1 MNINQTAL
9 KLYLDG
15 TLPQEL
21 IKYFTRD
28 YAQVVSK
35 IEQFKKKNSK
45 TPSLDFLIQ
54 YSSKLGEDKEQSERI
69 EDLLY
74 VVSKIKDIEMSIEEV
89 GELFLD
95 GYKSNMLLELI
106 KRSATAIV
114 EDNMVLVEKLSKE
127 ISAISSLSLNNKNY
141 LENDI
146 KKDFNLISKKLEYV
160 PTGIFSDMDYNFSK
174 LPVGSLITTLAKS
187 GYGKSSLLIQGM
199 LNNYLAGRNVINF
212 NFELQRGVI
221 YSRLTACLT
230 GVTMNEI
237 TTHNF
242 LTQEASDLVFLSS
255 FVFIYNITLAEATK
269 ELSKHKDRDSFEDYL
284 KSKYEIR
291 KNKLKVVAAEDAAAL
306 ELARTK
312 NMKLDE
318 LPNDEELLEL
328 LEEYGLEMDDV
339 YIDLISEIS
348 YVDNYLGREL
358 CLTTFSKK
366 IKAMAMKHSFNVY
379 LASQVENTKTFD
391 GICTPKYS
399 RAILQTS
406 DVVLVLISTSELDK
420 EGMVAL
426 LSAKNRHNRHDSAL
440 ILNKN
445 FECMQFINTYQ
456 EVSVYEV
463 EDEFNKENRKKEK

>member
-9 KLYLDG
+9 KLYLEG
-15 TLPQEL
+15 KLPQEL
-21 IKYFTRD
+21 TKYFSKD
-28 YAQVVSK
+28 YAQIFSK
-35 IEQFKKKNSK
+35 VEMFKKKNSK

-54 YSSKLGEDKEQSERI
+54 YSSKLGEDIEQSKRI
-69 EDLLY
+69 EDVLY
-74 VVSKIKDIEMSIEEV
+74 VVSKIKVIEMSIEEV
-89 GELFLD
+89 GELFLSE
-95 GYKSNMLLELI
+95 YKSDKLRDLI
-106 KRSATAIV
+106 KKSSQAVV
-114 EDNMVLVEKLSKE
+114 EDNIGLVEKLSRE
-127 ISAISSLSLNNKNY
+127 IASISSLSLNNKNY

-255 FVFIYNITLAEATK
+255 FVFVYNITLAEATK

-358 CLTTFSKK
+358 CLTNFAKQ
-366 IKAMAMKHSFNVY
+366 IKAVAMKHSFNVY

-391 GICTPKYS
+391 GNCTPKYS
-399 RAILQTS
+399 KAIYGTS
-406 DVVLVLISTSELDK
+406 DVVLTLISTSELNK

-426 LSAKNRHNRHDSAL
+426 LAAKNRHNRHDSAL
-440 ILNKN
+440 ILNKK

>member
-1 MNINQTAL
+1 MNITNTAL
-9 KLYLDG
+9 KLYLDDS
-15 TLPQEL
+15 LPVEL
-21 IKYFTRD
+21 TKYFTKD
-28 YAQVVSK
+28 YAQIVSK
-35 IEQFKKKNSK
+35 VESFKKKNSK
-45 TPSLDFLIQ
+45 TPSIDFLLQ
-54 YSSKLGEDKEQSERI
+54 YSSKMGQDKEQSDRI
-69 EDLLY
+69 EDILY
-74 VVSKIKDIEMSIEEV
+74 VVSKINSVDMSVDEV
-89 GELFLD
+89 GQLFLEE
-95 GYKSNMLLELI
+95 YKSDRIRDLI
-106 KRSATAIV
+106 KRSSTAIV
-114 EDNMVLVEKLSKE
+114 DDNIGLVEKLSKE
-127 ISAISSLSLNNKNY
+127 ISQISSLNLSNKNY

-160 PTGIFSDMDYNFSK
+160 PTGMFSDMNYNFSK

-187 GYGKSSLLIQGM
+187 GYGKSTLLIQAM

-230 GVTMNEI
+230 GVTMDEI
-237 TTHNF
+237 TTHTF

-255 FVFIYNITLAEATK
+255 FVFVYNITLPEATK
-269 ELSKHKDRDSFEDYL
+269 ELNNHKDRDSFEDYI

-291 KNKLKVVAAEDAAAL
+291 KNKLKVVAAEDSAAL

-318 LPNDEELLEL
+318 LPNDVELLEL

-339 YIDLISEIS
+339 YIDLISELD
-348 YVDNYLGREL
+348 YADNYLGREL

-366 IKAMAMKHSFNVY
+366 VKAMAMKHSFNVY

-406 DVVLVLISTSELDK
+406 DVVLVLISTAELDK

-426 LSAKNRHNRHDSAL
+426 LAAKNRHNRHDSAL
-440 ILNKN
+440 ILNKK
-445 FECMQFINTYQ
+445 FECMQFVNTYQ